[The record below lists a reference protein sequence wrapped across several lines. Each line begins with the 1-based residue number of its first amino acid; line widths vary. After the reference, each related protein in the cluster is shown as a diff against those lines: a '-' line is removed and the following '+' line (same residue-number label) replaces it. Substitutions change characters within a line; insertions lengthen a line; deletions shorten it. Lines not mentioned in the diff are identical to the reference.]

1 MENQTIVSQATPL
14 GQSSVA
20 VIRISGPNSFNIAK
34 KLTGTKKTRTH
45 HEIALLLIKN
55 SEGVSL
61 DRGLFTF
68 FVSPNSYTGED
79 IVEISCH
86 GNQLVVGI
94 IINRCIKLGARI
106 AEPGEY
112 TKRAFL
118 NNKVSL
124 SQAESV
130 GALISSKSEEA
141 IIQNLKNIEGGSSKT
156 VVSIKNS
163 LVKALSNIEHELDV
177 SEYELFDDGIIEE
190 TVKLIE
196 NNILECNKLLG
207 SFAAGTA
214 YSSGFRV
221 VIVGRPN
228 VGKST
233 LMNALVG
240 INKSITSSEP
250 GTTRDVITHEVTLG
264 GLPVT
269 LLDTAGIRETKN
281 EIEAEGVSRATGE
294 IDRASAIISLFCYN
308 IEPIENIKLTNQISV
323 FTKCDLK
330 KDKGPF
336 HADISVS
343 AKTGSGIEEL
353 KNLIIK
359 TLAES
364 VSHSGDVFINTERQR
379 QSILNC
385 RHALLNSIEPLKNNE
400 SLFEI
405 TAHELR
411 AAIDCLSSFLGE
423 TTTDEILDSVFS
435 NFCVGK

>member
-1 MENQTIVSQATPL
+1 M

-20 VIRISGPNSFNIAK
+20 VIRISGPSSFSIVK
-34 KLTGTKKTRTH
+34 KLTETKKNRVH
-45 HEIALLLIKN
+45 HEVALLLIKN
-55 SEGVSL
+55 DEGTNI

-94 IINRCIKLGARI
+94 IIGRCIQLGARI
-106 AEPGEY
+106 ADPGEY

-118 NNKVSL
+118 NSKISL

-130 GALISSKSEEA
+130 GALISSRSEEA
-141 IIQNLKNIEGGSSKT
+141 IVQNLKNIEGGSSKT
-156 VVSIKNS
+156 VVSIKDS

-177 SEYELFDDGIIEE
+177 SEYELFDDGIIKE
-190 TVKLIE
+190 TVKLIK
-196 NNILECNKLLG
+196 NNILNCNYLLD

-240 INKSITSSEP
+240 MNKSIINSKP
-250 GTTRDVITHEVTLG
+250 GTTRDIVSHEVTLG

-269 LLDTAGIRETKN
+269 LLDTAGIRETKD
-281 EIEAEGVSRATGE
+281 EIEAEGVSRATRE
-294 IDRASAIISLFCYN
+294 IDRASAIISLFCHN
-308 IEPIENIKLTNQISV
+308 IKPVENIKLINQISV
-323 FTKCDLK
+323 FTKRDLK
-330 KDKGPF
+330 KRKGSF
-336 HADISVS
+336 RADVSVS

-353 KNLIIK
+353 KSLIIK
-359 TLAES
+359 TLAGS
-364 VSHSGDVFINTERQR
+364 ISHSGEVFINTERQR
-379 QSILNC
+379 QSVLNC
-385 RHALLNSIEPLKNNE
+385 RQALLSSIEPLKNNE
-400 SLFEI
+400 PLFEI

-411 AAIDCLSSFLGE
+411 VAIECLSSFLGE

>member
-1 MENQTIVSQATPL
+1 M
-14 GQSSVA
+14 GRSSIA
-20 VIRISGPNSFNIAK
+20 VIRISGSDSFDIVK
-34 KLTGTKKTRTH
+34 KITKTEKTRAH
-45 HEIALLLIKN
+45 HEVALLQVTNNRGEKF
-55 SEGVSL
+55 
-61 DRGLFTF
+61 DKGLFTF

-86 GNQLVVGI
+86 GNPLI
-94 IINRCIKLGARI
+94 IKVIIERCVQLGARI

-141 IIQNLKNIEGGSSKT
+141 IIQNIKNIEGGSSKR

-177 SEYELFDDGIIEE
+177 SDYELFDEGIIKE
-190 TVKLIE
+190 TVKLIK
-196 NNILECNKLLG
+196 NNILECKHLLD

-221 VIVGRPN
+221 AIVGRPN

-269 LLDTAGIRETKN
+269 LLDTAGIRKTKN

-294 IDRASAIISLFCYN
+294 IGRASAIMSLFCHN
-308 IEPIENIKLTNQISV
+308 IKPVENIKLTSQISV
-323 FTKCDLK
+323 FTKHDLK
-330 KDKGPF
+330 KDKGSF
-336 HADISVS
+336 HADVSVS

-364 VSHSGDVFINTERQR
+364 ASHSGDVFINTERQR
-379 QSILNC
+379 QSVLNC
-385 RHALLNSIEPLKNNE
+385 RRALLSSIEPLKNNE
-400 SLFEI
+400 PLFEI

-411 AAIDCLSSFLGE
+411 IAIDCLSSLLGE

>member
-1 MENQTIVSQATPL
+1 M

-20 VIRISGPNSFNIAK
+20 VIRISGPTSFNIAK
-34 KLTGTKKTRTH
+34 KLTGSKRNRAH
-45 HEIALLLIKN
+45 HEVALLFIKN
-55 SEGVSL
+55 DKGVDL

-68 FVSPNSYTGED
+68 FISPNSYTGED
-79 IVEISCH
+79 VVEISCH

-94 IINRCIKLGARI
+94 IINRCIQLGARI

-112 TKRAFL
+112 TKKAFL

-141 IIQNLKNIEGGSSKT
+141 IIQNLKNIEGGSSKA
-156 VVSIKNS
+156 VVDIKNS
-163 LVKALSNIEHELDV
+163 LVKSLSNIEHELDV
-177 SEYELFDDGIIEE
+177 SEYELFDDGIIKE

-196 NNILECNKLLG
+196 NNILECKNLLD

-240 INKSITSSEP
+240 IDKSITSSEP
-250 GTTRDVITHEVTLG
+250 GTTRDVVTHEVTLG
-264 GLPVT
+264 GLPIT
-269 LLDTAGIRETKN
+269 LLDTAGIRETRD
-281 EIEAEGVSRATGE
+281 EIEAEGVSRATEE
-294 IDRASAIISLFCYN
+294 IGRASAIISLFCHN
-308 IEPIENIKLTNQISV
+308 IKPVENIKLTNQISV
-323 FTKCDLK
+323 FTKRDLK
-330 KDKGPF
+330 KDKGSF
-336 HADISVS
+336 RADISVS
-343 AKTGSGIEEL
+343 AKTGSGIKEL
-353 KNLIIK
+353 KSLITK
-359 TLAES
+359 TLAGS

-379 QSILNC
+379 QSVLNC
-385 RHALLNSIEPLKNNE
+385 RQALLSSIEPLKDNE
-400 SLFEI
+400 PLFEI

-411 AAIDCLSSFLGE
+411 VAINCLSSFLGE
-423 TTTDEILDSVFS
+423 TTTDEILNSVFS
-435 NFCVGK
+435 EFCVGK

>member
-1 MENQTIVSQATPL
+1 M

-20 VIRISGPNSFNIAK
+20 VIRISGPSSFSIAK
-34 KLTGTKKTRTH
+34 KLTGTEKNRAH
-45 HEIALLLIKN
+45 HEVALLLIKN
-55 SEGVSL
+55 NDGENL

-68 FVSPNSYTGED
+68 FISPNSYTGED
-79 IVEISCH
+79 VVEVSCH

-94 IINRCIKLGARI
+94 IISRCIQLGARI

-118 NNKVSL
+118 NKKISL

-130 GALISSKSEEA
+130 GVLISSKSEEA
-141 IIQNLKNIEGGSSKT
+141 VIQNLKNIEGRSSKR
-156 VVSIKNS
+156 VISIKES

-177 SEYELFDDGIIEE
+177 SEYELFDDDIIKG

-196 NNILECNKLLG
+196 NIILECNHLLD

-214 YSSGFRV
+214 FSSGFRV

-250 GTTRDVITHEVTLG
+250 GTTRDVVTHEVTLG

-269 LLDTAGIRETKN
+269 LLDTAGIRETEN
-281 EIEAEGVSRATGE
+281 EIEAKGVSKATEE
-294 IDRASAIISLFCYN
+294 IDRASAIISLFCHN
-308 IEPIENIKLTNQISV
+308 IEPVENIELTNQISV
-323 FTKCDLK
+323 FTKRDLK
-330 KDKGPF
+330 KDNRSF
-336 HADISVS
+336 RANISVS

-353 KNLIIK
+353 KNLIIN

-379 QSILNC
+379 QSVLSC
-385 RHALLNSIEPLKNNE
+385 RQALLSSIESLKNNE
-400 SLFEI
+400 PLFEI
-405 TAHELR
+405 TAHELKI
-411 AAIDCLSSFLGE
+411 AIDCLSSFLGE
-423 TTTDEILDSVFS
+423 TTTDDILDSVFS

>member
-1 MENQTIVSQATPL
+1 M

-34 KLTGTKKTRTH
+34 KLTRTKKNRDH
-45 HEIALLLIKN
+45 HEVALLLIKN
-55 SEGVSL
+55 NKGVNL
-61 DRGLFTF
+61 DRGVFTF
-68 FVSPNSYTGED
+68 FISPNSYTGED

-94 IINRCIKLGARI
+94 IISRCIQLGARI
-106 AEPGEY
+106 ADPGEY

-130 GALISSKSEEA
+130 GALISSRSEEA

-156 VVSIKNS
+156 VVSIKSS

-177 SEYELFDDGIIEE
+177 SEYELFDDGIIKK
-190 TVKLIE
+190 TIKIIK
-196 NNILECNKLLG
+196 NNILECSKLLD

-221 VIVGRPN
+221 VIIGKPN

-250 GTTRDVITHEVTLG
+250 GTTRDVVTHEVTLG

-269 LLDTAGIRETKN
+269 LLDTAGIRKTRN
-281 EIEAEGVSRATGE
+281 EIEAEGVSRATEE
-294 IDRASAIISLFCYN
+294 IDRASAVISLFCHN
-308 IEPIENIKLTNQISV
+308 IEPVENINLTNQISV
-323 FTKCDLK
+323 FTKRDLK
-330 KDKGPF
+330 KVEGPF
-336 HADISVS
+336 RADISVS
-343 AKTGSGIEEL
+343 AKTGSGIVEL
-353 KNLIIK
+353 KSLIIK
-359 TLAES
+359 TLTRS

-379 QSILNC
+379 QSVLNC
-385 RHALLNSIEPLKNNE
+385 RQALL
-400 SLFEI
+400 
-405 TAHELR
+405 
-411 AAIDCLSSFLGE
+411 SSM
-423 TTTDEILDSVFS
+423 SP
-435 NFCVGK
+435 